1 MKYFEYLCDY
11 FDVDEDYGGYSGVQN
26 LFMEALE
33 NFFEPKVSES
43 QAVAEPSQD
52 QIIDIPS

>member
-26 LFMEALE
+26 LFTEALE
-33 NFFEPKVSES
+33 NSFEPKVSEN
-43 QAVAEPSQD
+43 QAVADPS
-52 QIIDIPS
+52 